1 MKQIIPIMLI
11 ASAPLTG
18 MAQNKSGIV
27 VDNLDKTTNPTED
40 FISLLRAVG
49 RRTTRFRRLIHA
61 SAASTSCR
69 KTTTNALTPFFQIC

>member
-40 FISLLRAVG
+40 FYKKKKNDWKNNYPITAG
-49 RRTTRFRRLIHA
+49 
-61 SAASTSCR
+61 
-69 KTTTNALTPFFQIC
+69 